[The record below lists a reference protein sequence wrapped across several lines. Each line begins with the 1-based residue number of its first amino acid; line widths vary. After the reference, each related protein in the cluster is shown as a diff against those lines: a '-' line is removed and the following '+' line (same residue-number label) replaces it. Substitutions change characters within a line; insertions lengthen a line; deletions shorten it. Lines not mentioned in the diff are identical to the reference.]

1 MSGMADRLPPPNL
14 AIARLTRRQY
24 RVHDVVD
31 LQQALAGIGAL
42 DFYRLES
49 GLFSAS
55 PGGGDGSQSGYQNVW
70 IRDNAYVAYAHLV
83 RGDTATAVGVA
94 RALLAFFHRYRRRLQ
109 DIVAGV
115 ADPADVKN
123 RPHVRFDGHTLT
135 EIPDQKWSHAQN
147 DALGYFLWL
156 VCLLARRRALPLSPT
171 DSHTLRLLVR
181 YLAAIQFWR
190 DQDSGHWEEVRKV
203 SASSVG
209 AVLAGL
215 RELSALLRES
225 QIGLV
230 DSQAGRQ
237 ASLGHGDLIA
247 AFSDDANAV
256 GELVEQG
263 TVALRAILPAECVQ
277 PSTRQSRRYDAALSF
292 LVYPLRVV
300 DDATARDV
308 LGDIDRHLTGEVG
321 IRRYLGDSY
330 WAPDYESKLPPA
342 ERTRDFSDDIESR
355 DQLLERVGDE
365 AQWCIFDSL
374 LSAHYGVAFADAGLA
389 EDHERQVHHL
399 NRALAQI
406 TAETAATAN
415 RLPELYYLKEGR
427 YVPNPHTPLQWA
439 QANLIV
445 ALEQMRKTAT
455 RATTP

>member
-1 MSGMADRLPPPNL
+1 MRH
-14 AIARLTRRQY
+14 RY
-24 RVHDVVD
+24 RAHDVVD
-31 LQQALAGIGAL
+31 LQQALADIGAL

-83 RGDTATAVGVA
+83 RGDAATAVGVA
-94 RALLAFFHRYRRRLQ
+94 RALLAFFHRYRRRLR

-115 ADPADVKN
+115 VDPAEAKN
-123 RPHVRFDGHTLT
+123 RPHVRFDGRTLT

-215 RELSALLRES
+215 RELSTLLRAS
-225 QIGLV
+225 PGG
-230 DSQAGRQ
+230 QAD
-237 ASLGHGDLIA
+237 LGSGDLMA
-247 AFSDDANAV
+247 AFADDANGV

-263 TVALRAILPAECVQ
+263 TTALRAILPAECVQ
-277 PSTRQSRRYDAALSF
+277 PSARQNRRYDAALSF

-300 DDATARDV
+300 DDAMARNI

-355 DQLLERVGDE
+355 DQLLERAGDE

-374 LSAHYGVAFADAGLA
+374 LSAHHGVAFADTGLA

-399 NRALAQI
+399 NRALGQI

-439 QANLIV
+439 QANLVV

-455 RATTP
+455 TP